1 MKVLGIGNT
10 AEVYEY
16 GEEKVCK
23 LFKEG
28 YPKKYV
34 KMEFQNAQILNKLA
48 LSAPKVYEII
58 EMYNRTGII
67 YEKINGKS
75 LMNAI
80 FEEKNTEMLFGIFT
94 DLQKR
99 ILKENSLELLSYKDF
114 LIGSLKGKFCE
125 NHVLKEK
132 ILALPEGNSICHG
145 DFHPGNII
153 LTPDNTAIIIDF
165 MNVCRG
171 RWEYDVARTYFLLK
185 EFSDNL
191 ADSLG
196 EISISDLYLEQMNV
210 KYWDI
215 EQWVEIVAE
224 YRRYE

>member
-16 GEEKVCK
+16 GVEKVCK

-34 KMEFQNAQILNKLA
+34 KLEFQNAQVLNKLG
-48 LSAPKVYEII
+48 LSVPKVYEII
-58 EMYNRTGII
+58 EMNNRTEII

-75 LMNAI
+75 LMNVI
-80 FEEKNTEMLFGIFT
+80 FEGKNTEMLFGIFIE
-94 DLQKR
+94 LQKK
-99 ILKENSLELLSYKDF
+99 ILHENCLELLSYKDF
-114 LIGSLKGKFCE
+114 LIGSLKGKSCE
-125 NHVLKEK
+125 NHVLEEK
-132 ILALPEGNSICHG
+132 ILALPEGNCICHG

-153 LTPDNTAIIIDF
+153 LTQSNTAVIIDF

-171 RWEYDVARTYFLLK
+171 RWEYDVARTYFLIK
-185 EFSDNL
+185 EFSKSV

-196 EISISDLYLEQMNV
+196 GISISDIYLEQMNV
-210 KYWDI
+210 KYQDI
-215 EQWVEIVAE
+215 QQWVEIVAE

>member
-16 GEEKVCK
+16 GVEKVCK

-28 YPKKYV
+28 YPKEYV
-34 KMEFQNAQILNKLA
+34 KLEFQNAQILNKLE
-48 LSAPKVYEII
+48 LSVPKVYEII

-75 LMNAI
+75 LMEAI
-80 FEEKNTEMLFGIFT
+80 FEGKNTKMLFRIFIE
-94 DLQKR
+94 LQKK
-99 ILKENSLELLSYKDF
+99 ILKENSLDLLSYKDF
-114 LIGSLKGKFCE
+114 LIGSLKGKVCE
-125 NHVLKEK
+125 NHVLEEK

-153 LTPDNTAIIIDF
+153 FTPGNTAVIIDF

-171 RWEYDVARTYFLLK
+171 RW
-185 EFSDNL
+185 
-191 ADSLG
+191 
-196 EISISDLYLEQMNV
+196 
-210 KYWDI
+210 
-215 EQWVEIVAE
+215 
-224 YRRYE
+224 